1 MYGAPNHKG
10 SQKIGARSMLN
21 NFPTKQIMKN
31 PVGKIEVLVMKKNF
45 TNQIFDISPG

>member
-10 SQKIGARSMLN
+10 SQKIGARSRLN